1 MPEGDT
7 IFRSARAPH
16 QAFAGKTVTRFETAY
31 APLASVN
38 DQSPVA
44 GRTIEQVE
52 SRGKWLLIHFSGDLI
67 LVTHMLMSGSWH
79 IYRVGERW
87 KRARSHM
94 RVVLDTAD
102 PQAVAFDVPVARF
115 HTARTLQRF
124 AGLAGLGPD
133 LLGKGFAID
142 EAATRL
148 LDRGEEEIGNV
159 LLNQR
164 VLAGIGNVFKSE
176 ICFVCGVNPFRR
188 VATLRAQEIECLL
201 ATARRFLAARAV
213 SQLLWSDK
221 DGEVWFSLE
230 ENHEKTY
237 RSGLHQLR
245 NRSNVAD
252 GAGDGIVTYTGGRRT
267 TGSSDPAA
275 RLWVYRRMGTE
286 CRRCGASVL
295 MRKQGPG
302 ARSTYWCPECQRE

>member
-1 MPEGDT
+1 VPEGDT
-7 IFRSARAPH
+7 IFRSARALH

-38 DQSPVA
+38 DQSPVS
-44 GRTIEQVE
+44 GRTIERIE

-94 RVVLDTAD
+94 RVVLATSDL
-102 PQAVAFDVPVARF
+102 QAVAFDVPVARF
-115 HTARTLQRF
+115 HTARTLERF
-124 AGLAGLGPD
+124 SGVAGLGPD

-142 EAATRL
+142 EAAARL
-148 LDRGEEEIGNV
+148 LDRGDEEIGNV

-176 ICFVCGVNPFRR
+176 ICFACRVNPFRR
-188 VATLRAQEIECLL
+188 VATLRAQDIECLL
-201 ATARRFLAARAV
+201 ATARRFLAA
-213 SQLLWSDK
+213 
-221 DGEVWFSLE
+221 
-230 ENHEKTY
+230 
-237 RSGLHQLR
+237 
-245 NRSNVAD
+245 NVAD

-267 TGSSDPAA
+267 TGSSNPAA
-275 RLWVYRRMGTE
+275 RLWVYRRAGSE
-286 CRRCGASVL
+286 CRRCGAAIL

-302 ARSTYWCPECQRE
+302 ARSTYWCPECQKE